1 MKTTKNTVLYY
12 MGVISM
18 KLDMD
23 LHDIVV
29 CEAQAAGH
37 LLGPHLLEAVGILEQ
52 LAESG
57 AQIGV
62 YENRGCTYPTFNVPL
77 TSINT
82 KTAGMLYGLLLLSWP
97 FISPEP
103 DERCEVRAVVSA
115 ADFLPKAREIM
126 QDGQKVAALLGLG

>member
-1 MKTTKNTVLYY
+1 
-12 MGVISM
+12 M

-29 CEAQAAGH
+29 CNAREGGH

-62 YENRGCTYPTFNVPL
+62 YENRGCTYPVFNVPA
-77 TSINT
+77 TMSV
-82 KTAGMLYGLLLLSWP
+82 KTAGMLYGLLLLAWP

-126 QDGQKVAALLGLG
+126 KDGQKVAALLGLS

>member
-1 MKTTKNTVLYY
+1 MTR
-12 MGVISM
+12 
-18 KLDMD
+18 LDMN
-23 LHDIVV
+23 LHDTVV
-29 CEAQAAGH
+29 CDAHEGGH

-62 YENRGCTYPTFNVPL
+62 YENRGCSYPEFNVP
-77 TSINT
+77 TSMSVR
-82 KTAGMLYGLLLLSWP
+82 TAAMLYGLLLLSWP

-103 DERCEVRAVVSA
+103 DERCDVRAVVPA